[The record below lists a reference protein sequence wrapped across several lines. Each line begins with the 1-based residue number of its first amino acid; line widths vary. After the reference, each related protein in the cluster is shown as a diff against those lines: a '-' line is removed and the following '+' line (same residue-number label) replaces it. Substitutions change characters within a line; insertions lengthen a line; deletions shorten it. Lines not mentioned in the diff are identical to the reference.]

1 MVTNWEFYSYSKT
14 DYSSNLSV
22 FTNFDH
28 AGRNLSKMEDN
39 FIKITIDMLALF
51 VAITELKSFFALST
65 IWALNF

>member
-51 VAITELKSFFALST
+51 VAIT
-65 IWALNF
+65 